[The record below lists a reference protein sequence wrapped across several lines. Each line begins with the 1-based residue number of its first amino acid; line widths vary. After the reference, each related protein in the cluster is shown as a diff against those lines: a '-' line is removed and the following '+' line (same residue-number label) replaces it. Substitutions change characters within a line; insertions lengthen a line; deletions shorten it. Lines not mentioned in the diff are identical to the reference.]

1 MIVAEECVDYE
12 DPGRSKENLHTFS
25 KLWTD
30 RVVCNGVDIVD
41 DNDVDDVDD
50 DDDDDDGCA
59 KMRKPSSTF

>member
-30 RVVCNGVDIVD
+30 RVVCNGADIVD
-41 DNDVDDVDD
+41 GNDVDIYIMMHV
-50 DDDDDDGCA
+50 CLSVCHE
-59 KMRKPSSTF
+59 K